1 MWKLLVCISA
11 ILVLGYCLFHN
22 FHTTDLPKNTSASDS
37 ISSKKSNRSLASPSS
52 QGGGYEEFEKQ
63 YGQQILLHPIEVER
77 IIFLENDAKKR
88 SEYRCYYL
96 KLLGESSPELA
107 LERFLSWPKKFR
119 GVNELTTITKGLYR
133 AEPELLREL
142 VDNLPEVSVF
152 VMADAV
158 YDADPNVLKGSG
170 EVGNL
175 VELFGTKLLE
185 SLAERHLARVPIRT
199 EESFLNWKETAEHHK
214 LSELG
219 FKVSWNYARY
229 NPDSSILLLAEN
241 HKRPQKLN
249 PFNGLLQGL
258 SETRPD
264 AAVEVASNFVD
275 EKNEREMGD
284 LYRNWLEEDSMKA
297 GAWLVE
303 NHSEICVETIVH
315 WLRSKNLEDQAGEWA
330 AFLNSN
336 KGGEQ
341 N

>member
-1 MWKLLVCISA
+1 MRKLLVCISA
-11 ILVLGYCLFHN
+11 ILVLGFCLRN
-22 FHTTDLPKNTSASDS
+22 YLYNTNLSKNTSVSDT
-37 ISSKKSNRSLASPSS
+37 ISATKTNRNLASPSS
-52 QGGGYEEFEKQ
+52 LERGFEDFKKQ
-63 YGQQILLHPIEVER
+63 HNRELLLNPIEVEQ
-77 IIFLENDAKKR
+77 IIFGENDAKKR

-96 KLLGESSPELA
+96 KLLSESAPELA

-119 GVNELTTITKGLYR
+119 DINELTTITKGLYR

-142 VDNLPEVSVF
+142 VDNLPEMSVF
-152 VMADAV
+152 FITGAV
-158 YDADPNVLKGSG
+158 YEVDPNVLEGSG
-170 EVGNL
+170 GVGNL
-175 VELFGTKLLE
+175 VELFGTKLSE
-185 SLAERHLARVPIRT
+185 SLAESHLTRVPIRT

-229 NPDSSILLLAEN
+229 NPDSTILLLAEN
-241 HKRPQKLN
+241 HKRAQKLN

-258 SETRPD
+258 SETKPD
-264 AAVEVASNFVD
+264 VAVEVASKFVD

-284 LYRNWLEEDSMKA
+284 LFRNWLEEDSMKA

-303 NHSEICVETIVH
+303 NHSEICVETMVL
-315 WLRSKNLEDQAGEWA
+315 WLRSKNLEDQAGEWT